1 MTLNRRDQI
10 FKYIVE
16 HFIKTAQ
23 PVGSQTLIEQYHLPF
38 SSATIRNEMY
48 ALEQMGLLEKAHIS
62 SGRIP
67 SSDGYRFYCEY
78 LRDGE
83 VDEILKFNLQQVL
96 DEKTKS
102 LEEVIQE
109 SCKILSHM
117 TSLAS
122 IVLGPNTEAEHLAS
136 IQLIPLG
143 DRSATVVFV
152 TDKGYVEN
160 KTFVISDDMPMHEV
174 ERVIKVFSDRL
185 VGTSVANLI
194 EKMETMKPVV
204 SDYVIEHDVIYKA
217 LFEVFLRM
225 ANERLLLYGRNELF
239 NQPEFASDAM
249 KIRKLIELLDSPEDL
264 LDSERNAD
272 KKYREGNITVHIG
285 SGNIDAPGV
294 SVVKT
299 EIELGG
305 ETGTIAI
312 VGPTRMDYDKVVSS
326 LEYFSKELRKY
337 FGKEN
342 DDTGKGGNDK

>member
-23 PVGSQTLIEQYHLPF
+23 PVGSQTLIEEYHLPY

-83 VDEILKFNLQQVL
+83 VDEVLKFNLQQVL

-122 IVLGPNTEAEHLAS
+122 IVLGPNTDEEHLAS

-152 TDKGYVEN
+152 TDRGYVEN
-160 KTFVISDDMPMHEV
+160 KTFVISKDMPMHEV
-174 ERVIKVFSDRL
+174 ERVIKVFNDRL
-185 VGTSVANLI
+185 IGTSVANLI
-194 EKMETMKPVV
+194 EKMETMKPIV

-217 LFEVFLRM
+217 LLEVFLRM

-239 NQPEFASDAM
+239 KQPEFAGDAM

-264 LDSERNAD
+264 LALEKSSD
-272 KKYREGNITVHIG
+272 KKYSEGNITVHIG
-285 SGNIDAPGV
+285 SGGNDSPGV
-294 SVVKT
+294 SVVRT

-326 LEYFSKELRKY
+326 LEYFSKELHKY
-337 FGKEN
+337 FGA
-342 DDTGKGGNDK
+342 DDDKRKGGNDK